1 VFDSPTFWIVV
12 AVVVLVIVVAVV
24 VARRDIVL
32 EATGIARRRRRPHR
46 DDFRQEG
53 FDEEAPPLK
62 RAGVV
67 VNPTK
72 FADAA
77 AVAAVRAKVTA
88 MCRAQGWG
96 EPLWY
101 ETTIADPGTGQAHRA
116 VEEGAAVVCPL
127 GGDGTVRAVATAL
140 VGTETPLGLLPG
152 GTGNLL
158 ARNLELP
165 VDDVSEAVRIALTGA
180 DRTIDVGACGDHR
193 FVIMAGLGFD
203 AAMMRDAPDKLKARV
218 GWPAYVVSAS
228 KHLRGRRTQVTL
240 TIDDEPPINRRVRTI
255 VVGNVGKLQ
264 GGIPLMPDA
273 RPDDGILDVVVI
285 APRNVVD
292 WARVAVTVL
301 TRRHRPDF
309 RVERFRCRRVRI
321 EAAQAMPQQLDGEVI
336 GEGREMDIEVQPGAL
351 VVRVPG
357 EDRRR

>member
-1 VFDSPTFWIVV
+1 MSD
-12 AVVVLVIVVAVV
+12 
-24 VARRDIVL
+24 
-32 EATGIARRRRRPHR
+32 GGRRP
-46 DDFRQEG
+46 
-53 FDEEAPPLK
+53 A
-62 RAGVV
+62 VV
-67 VNPTK
+67 VNPAKVPTTDRMREQVEK
-72 FADAA
+72 
-77 AVAAVRAKVTA
+77 AVRDV
-88 MCRAQGWG
+88 GW
-96 EPLWY
+96 EAPTWL
-101 ETTIADPGTGQAHRA
+101 ETTEKDPGKGMAEQAIR
-116 VEEGAAVVCPL
+116 EGYDVVL
-127 GGDGTVRAVATAL
+127 AFGGDGTVMSCVTAL
-140 VGTETPLGLLPG
+140 AGTGVPLGVLPA

-165 VDDVSEAVRIALTGA
+165 VDDVSESVRIALTGA
-180 DRTIDVGACGDHR
+180 DRMLDVGACGDHR

-218 GWPAYVVSAS
+218 GWAAYVVSAS
-228 KHLRGRRTQVTL
+228 KHLRGRRTHVTL
-240 TIDDEPPINRRVRTI
+240 TIDDEPPLSRRVRTI

-301 TRRHRPDF
+301 ARRHRPDF

-321 EAAQAMPQQLDGEVI
+321 EADQAMPQQLDGEVI

-351 VVRVPG
+351 VVRVAREGP
-357 EDRRR
+357 RK

>member
-1 VFDSPTFWIVV
+1 MSD
-12 AVVVLVIVVAVV
+12 
-24 VARRDIVL
+24 
-32 EATGIARRRRRPHR
+32 GGRRP
-46 DDFRQEG
+46 
-53 FDEEAPPLK
+53 A
-62 RAGVV
+62 VV
-67 VNPTK
+67 VNPAKVPSTDRMREQVEK
-72 FADAA
+72 
-77 AVAAVRAKVTA
+77 AVRDV
-88 MCRAQGWG
+88 GW
-96 EPLWY
+96 EAPTWL
-101 ETTIADPGTGQAHRA
+101 ETTEQDPGKGMAEQAIR
-116 VEEGAAVVCPL
+116 EGYDVVL
-127 GGDGTVRAVATAL
+127 AFGGDGTVMSCVTAL
-140 VGTETPLGLLPG
+140 AGTGVPLGVLPA

-180 DRTIDVGACGDHR
+180 DRTLDVGACGDHR

-292 WARVAVTVL
+292 WGRVAVTVL

-321 EAAQAMPQQLDGEVI
+321 EADQAMPQQLDGEVI
-336 GEGREMDIEVQPGAL
+336 GEGREMEIEVQPGAL

-357 EDRRR
+357 EDRRK